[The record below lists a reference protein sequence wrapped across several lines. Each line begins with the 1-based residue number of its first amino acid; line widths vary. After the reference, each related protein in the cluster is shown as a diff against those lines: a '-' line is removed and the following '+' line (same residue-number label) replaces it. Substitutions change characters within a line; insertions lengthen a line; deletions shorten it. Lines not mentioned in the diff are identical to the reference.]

1 MPSPFPGM
9 DPFLESQWWND
20 FHHRFIP
27 ELADTL
33 SARIRPQY
41 VTIIEE
47 HVYLA
52 HEAEDGNSV
61 RIPDVSVLRSESG
74 PHERSADAE
83 LSNEQTGTTVVP
95 AVRTLSMP
103 ELTREIYLT
112 IRERQSLRVVTV
124 VELLS
129 PTNKQGRGRREY
141 LGKRAEILDS
151 LSHLVEIDLL
161 RGGIRLETTEPL
173 PPGDHYAL
181 IGRQERLPEVDV
193 YAWSLRQPLP
203 RIPIPLAEDDSDVW
217 LDLQKAFTAV
227 YDRAGYDLLLD
238 YEAEI
243 RPALRGDDA
252 EWVSNILE
260 TDCDGATPN
269 EEGSA

>member
-33 SARIRPQY
+33 SASIRPRY
-41 VTIIEE
+41 VTVIEE

-52 HEAEDGNSV
+52 HETENGNGIRV
-61 RIPDVSVLRSESG
+61 PDVAVLASDTA
-74 PHERSADAE
+74 PHERPANSA
-83 LSNEQTGTTVVP
+83 LSGEQMATTVVP
-95 AVRTLSMP
+95 QVRTLSMP

-124 VELLS
+124 IELLS

-141 LGKRAEILDS
+141 LGKRAEILGS

-161 RGGIRLETTEPL
+161 RGGIRLETEEPL
-173 PPGDHYAL
+173 PLGDYYAL
-181 IGRQERLPEVDV
+181 IGRQEYLPKVDV
-193 YAWSLRQPLP
+193 YAWSVRQPLP
-203 RIPIPLAEDDSDVW
+203 RIPIPLAEDDPDVW
-217 LDLQKAFTAV
+217 LDLQNAFTAV
-227 YDRAGYDLLLD
+227 YDRAGYELLLD
-238 YEAEI
+238 YRADVRPTLRPEDAMWVLDVIRTKLGNEPEA
-243 RPALRGDDA
+243 PDQ
-252 EWVSNILE
+252 
-260 TDCDGATPN
+260 
-269 EEGSA
+269 